1 MCTVTWVRESDGFQV
16 LFNRDEKHTR
26 MPAAMPQ
33 LCRDLDGVQYLAPR
47 DLDHG
52 GTWISVNEFGVC
64 VCLLNGIGRTFGSRV
79 SRGLLVQQLAG
90 CRSAQEVLNRVLSI
104 DLERFAAFVVVGLD
118 AETGSAPAC
127 EWDGCRL
134 TIHDRA
140 PMHLTSSSYES
151 AEVCGQR
158 QIAFEQHVARIQGQV
173 TAENLFEFHQSH
185 GAWPSAYS
193 TCMHRDDAETVSF
206 SWIRVRADQ
215 VEFFYT
221 PAAPCQWSPGRT
233 MTLSRREVL
242 VPCS

>member
-1 MCTVTWVRESDGFQV
+1 MCTVTWIRESDGFQL

-26 MPAAMPQ
+26 MPAALPQ
-33 LCRDLDGVQYLAPR
+33 LRSDSGGVQFLAPR

-64 VCLLNGIGRTFGSRV
+64 VCLLNGVGQAPGSPV
-79 SRGLLVQQLAG
+79 SRGLLVHQLAG
-90 CRSAQEVLNRVLSI
+90 ACSSQDVVSRILSL
-104 DLERFAAFVVVGLD
+104 DPGQFAPFVILALD
-118 AETGSAPAC
+118 VESHDAPAC

-134 TIHDRA
+134 TIRDRA

-151 AEVCGQR
+151 LDVCRRREV
-158 QIAFEQHVARIQGQV
+158 AFEQHISQIQGPI
-173 TAENLFEFHQSH
+173 TAEKLFEFHQRH

-221 PAAPCQWSPGRT
+221 PAAPCQWAPGK
-233 MTLSRREVL
+233 TLTLARQEVL
-242 VPCS
+242 AQCK